1 MRSTGNHDVEHASP
15 EGADAPRLTAPSEN
29 APTVSPALGG
39 CDLPVAPWHPGWT
52 WRHLLLATLVSVAAW
67 TFYGDLAVGAG
78 GLGWVAVLGLLSVA
92 AGLVAA
98 SYLPR
103 SGERARAPRD
113 LCAYSPL
120 MMLLAAGFFL
130 TIAEGSLWGASP
142 AVVLAA
148 AAVLRRTTGS
158 STCSV

>member
-1 MRSTGNHDVEHASP
+1 MRSTEDHDVEQTSP
-15 EGADAPRLTAPSEN
+15 EGAGAPRVTAPTAE
-29 APTVSPALGG
+29 APTGSPALGA

-52 WRHLLLATLVSVAAW
+52 WRHLLVATVVSVAAW
-67 TFYGDLAVGAG
+67 TFYRDLAVGTS
-78 GLGWVAVLGLLSVA
+78 GLGWAAVLGLISVA

>member
-1 MRSTGNHDVEHASP
+1 M
-15 EGADAPRLTAPSEN
+15 L
-29 APTVSPALGG
+29 
-39 CDLPVAPWHPGWT
+39 VA
-52 WRHLLLATLVSVAAW
+52 AAASVAAW
-67 TFYGDLAVGAG
+67 LFYGDLAVGVS
-78 GLGWVAVLGLLSVA
+78 GLGWVAILALLSLA

-103 SGERARAPRD
+103 AGERFRAPRD

-120 MMLLAAGFFL
+120 LMLVAAGFFL
-130 TIAEGSLWGASP
+130 TIADGSVWGASP
-142 AVVLAA
+142 ALVLAA

>member
-1 MRSTGNHDVEHASP
+1 MRNENQDVEQHSVQTT
-15 EGADAPRLTAPSEN
+15 DPRRVTAPAAD
-29 APTVSPALGG
+29 APTVSPEPEA

-52 WRHLLLATLVSVAAW
+52 WRHILVAAAASLAGW
-67 TFYGDLAVGAG
+67 VFYRDLAVSAS
-78 GLGWVAVLGLLSVA
+78 GLGWAAVLGLLSVA

-103 SGERARAPRD
+103 SGERWHAPRD
-113 LCAYSPL
+113 LCAYSPML
-120 MMLLAAGFFL
+120 MLLAAGFFL
-130 TIAEGSLWGASP
+130 TIAEGSLWAASP
-142 AVVLAA
+142 SLVLAA